1 MRLSPGH
8 SHLIPQCLALL
19 VQELIP
25 YKALFKLLLLKKG
38 VREVGSVSSDNLG
51 VFGMHLVLRA
61 LCARVPQWGG
71 GAEEGAVGFSA
82 LGGILAGLRGCL
94 GWDPR
99 TTCQP

>member
-38 VREVGSVSSDNLG
+38 GE
-51 VFGMHLVLRA
+51 
-61 LCARVPQWGG
+61 GG
-71 GAEEGAVGFSA
+71 WFS
-82 LGGILAGLRGCL
+82 LK
-94 GWDPR
+94 
-99 TTCQP
+99 